1 MKISKI
7 ETIPFKLQQKEPF
20 VLATVS
26 NFDMFYVLVRI
37 ETDEGVVGYGEA
49 TPAWEVTGE
58 TWESV
63 VACVRLL
70 SARELIPFSLL
81 GQEIGTLEQVEQ
93 LVEAINPLRGLPLVA
108 ANPSAKAA
116 VEQALFDAYGKFVGK
131 PIYALY
137 GGRNRPIPFAGTI
150 GVHTVDE
157 TLGRVRNVIERASL
171 DATVRLKIG
180 VKGSGGLNGYERD
193 VRVIRQAREMIRLS
207 GKAIRL
213 VADANQGFVDPVT
226 AIDFCQQIDGC
237 LDWLEQPILARDL
250 LGFGEIKRHTAV
262 PLMADESVH
271 SYEDAELLLALGGID
286 YLNIKL
292 MKTGG
297 LLPALRIID
306 CAAAYGV
313 RCQIGSM
320 LESALGVSMGC
331 HAFLLRPAVINTG
344 LSAFRMLK
352 VNVGTG
358 LTTRDDLIQLSSDPG
373 TGILVD
379 EGLVARYRVT

>member
-7 ETIPFKLQQKEPF
+7 EAIPFKLQQKEPF

-37 ETDEGVVGYGEA
+37 ETDAGVVGYGEA

-70 SARELIPFSLL
+70 TARELIPFSLL

-93 LVEAINPLRGLPLVA
+93 LAEAINPLRGLPLVA

-137 GGRNRPIPFAGTI
+137 GGRNRPIPFGDTI

-157 TLGRVRNVIERASL
+157 TLDRVRIAIEQASL

-180 VKGSGGLNGYERD
+180 IKDSGGLNGYERD
-193 VRVIRQAREMIRLS
+193 VQVIRQAREMIRLS

-213 VADANQGFVDPVT
+213 VADANQGFVDPV
-226 AIDFCQQIDGC
+226 AAVDFCQQIDGC

-250 LGFGEIKRHTAV
+250 LGFREIKRRTGV

-286 YLNIKL
+286 YLNVKL

-306 CAAAYGV
+306 RAAAYGV

-331 HAFLLRPAVINTG
+331 HAYLLRPDVINTG
-344 LSAFRMLK
+344 LSAFHMLK
-352 VNVGTG
+352 ANVGTG
-358 LTTRDDLIQLSSDPG
+358 LTIRDDLIRLSSDPG

-379 EGLVARYRVT
+379 EGLVARYRVA